1 MPEFDNISFDLP
13 KNQSNVIKVIGVG
26 GGGSNAINHMFN
38 QGIKGVDFVICN
50 TDAQALEN
58 SAVPNKIQLGID
70 LTEGLGA
77 GANPKIGEQSAVESM
92 ADIKSMLTTNT
103 KMIFITAGMG
113 GGTGTGAAPIIA
125 RMAKDLDILTVGI
138 VTIPFHF
145 EGAMRNEQ
153 AQIGV
158 ENLRQNVDSLV
169 VINNNK
175 LRDVYGNL
183 GFKAG
188 FSKADEVLATA
199 ARGIAEVIT
208 HHYTQNIDLRDAK
221 TVLSNSGTAI
231 MGSAT
236 SSGVN
241 RAQIAITKA
250 LDSPLLNDNKIAGAK
265 NVLLLIV
272 SGTEE
277 ITIDEIGEI
286 SDHIQ
291 TQAGHGANIIMG
303 VGDDETLDGSVS
315 ITVIATGFD
324 AEQQNEITN
333 TETKK
338 IIHTLG
344 DETKAQLDLTPN
356 VTATQVE
363 LPKQTKSVVR
373 PSETLEEPIIVH
385 TLFEVDEQEPE
396 MTTESALSKES
407 GVEESQDLNLEI
419 PQIQEEPFEGYIA
432 TSDLIKNIDVESNL
446 VDIHFLAE
454 FEQLVINEIS
464 VNNFEVINPE
474 VVSPK
479 AIKEENLI
487 EVTSLESDQAQEFEI
502 NDIEVEADVIL
513 EKEAVQEPMLMF
525 DMPLHDTQK
534 EQETVVHSLEE
545 PVIEQEVE
553 ETAIE
558 IELQPE
564 LVATN
569 VEDIEVTDHLE
580 VVPISEV
587 SKGGVVTRY
596 SLDDYTAKEEELT
609 GATAAQAPLV
619 TELTE
624 VLEEEEL
631 VFETKIVEPAPQ
643 EKELENAPL
652 NPMNTPISK
661 LLSDRTEERK
671 RKMKD
676 FNYKFRNSNSK
687 IDDIEKQ
694 PAYKRAG
701 IELDDV
707 SNKVHLSRTS
717 VSDDDDEIELRSN
730 NSFLHDNVD

>member
-92 ADIKSMLTTNT
+92 AEIKSMLTTNT

-145 EGAMRNEQ
+145 EGTMRNEQ

-236 SSGVN
+236 SSGAN
-241 RAQIAITKA
+241 RAQIAINKA

-291 TQAGHGANIIMG
+291 AEAGHGANIIMG

-344 DETKAQLDLTPN
+344 DEAKAQLDLTPN
-356 VTATQVE
+356 VTATQVV
-363 LPKQTKSVVR
+363 LPPQTKRDVTTGEVSQ
-373 PSETLEEPIIVH
+373 EPIIVH
-385 TLFEVDEQEPE
+385 TLFEEEPQEPE
-396 MTTESALSKES
+396 VFQQVA
-407 GVEESQDLNLEI
+407 
-419 PQIQEEPFEGYIA
+419 PQTQQEPFEGYIA
-432 TSDLIKNIDVESNL
+432 TTDLIKNIDVESNL

-464 VNNFEVINPE
+464 VNNFEVIQPE
-474 VVSPK
+474 IVSPK
-479 AIKEENLI
+479 AVEDTQPT
-487 EVTSLESDQAQEFEI
+487 EVTPVEQAAVAEFEI
-502 NDIEVEADVIL
+502 NDIEEDVIP
-513 EKEAVQEPMLMF
+513 EKETAQEPMLMF
-525 DMPLHDTQK
+525 DMPLHDSSH
-534 EQETVVHSLEE
+534 EQDTVVHSLEE
-545 PVIEQEVE
+545 PVILQEQE
-553 ETAIE
+553 ETALE

-564 LVATN
+564 VVAAD

-580 VVPISEV
+580 VVPV
-587 SKGGVVTRY
+587 SKVSKDGVVTRY

-609 GATAAQAPLV
+609 GATAAQAPEV
-619 TELTE
+619 TE
-624 VLEEEEL
+624 VLVEEEL

-643 EKELENAPL
+643 EKELENAPQD
-652 NPMNTPISK
+652 PINTPISK
-661 LLSDRTEERK
+661 LLRDRTEERK

-676 FNYKFRNSNSK
+676 FNYKFRNSASK

-707 SNKVHLSRTS
+707 SSEVHLSRTS

>member
-92 ADIKSMLTTNT
+92 AEIKSMLTTNT

-145 EGAMRNEQ
+145 EGTMRNEQ

-236 SSGVN
+236 SSGAN
-241 RAQIAITKA
+241 RAQIAINKA

-291 TQAGHGANIIMG
+291 AEAGHGANIIMG

-344 DETKAQLDLTPN
+344 DEAKAQLDLTPN
-356 VTATQVE
+356 VTATQVV
-363 LPKQTKSVVR
+363 LPPQTKRDVTTREVSQ
-373 PSETLEEPIIVH
+373 EPIIVH
-385 TLFEVDEQEPE
+385 TLFEEEPQEPE
-396 MTTESALSKES
+396 VFQQVA
-407 GVEESQDLNLEI
+407 
-419 PQIQEEPFEGYIA
+419 PQTPQEPFEGYIA
-432 TSDLIKNIDVESNL
+432 TTDLIKNIDVESNL

-464 VNNFEVINPE
+464 VNNFEVIQPE
-474 VVSPK
+474 IVSPK
-479 AIKEENLI
+479 AVEETQPT
-487 EVTSLESDQAQEFEI
+487 EVTPVEQEPVAEFEI
-502 NDIEVEADVIL
+502 NNIEEDVIP
-513 EKEAVQEPMLMF
+513 EKETAQEPMLMF
-525 DMPLHDTQK
+525 DMPLHDSSH
-534 EQETVVHSLEE
+534 EQDTVVHSLEE
-545 PVIEQEVE
+545 PVIVQEIE
-553 ETAIE
+553 ETALE

-564 LVATN
+564 VVAAN

-580 VVPISEV
+580 VVPVSEV

-609 GATAAQAPLV
+609 GATAAQAPQV
-619 TELTE
+619 TE
-624 VLEEEEL
+624 VLVEEEL

-652 NPMNTPISK
+652 DPMNTPISK
-661 LLSDRTEERK
+661 LLIEGAEERK
-671 RKMKD
+671 RKFKD
-676 FNYKFRNSNSK
+676 FNYKFRNSASK

-707 SNKVHLSRTS
+707 SSEVHLSRTS